1 VKRGLLVAVLG
12 ACSPPQEAPSPWEV
26 KLFGPAGWVARLGQL
41 SAKNEPLQGGAP
53 YYADS
58 LGWVYRYSEEDG
70 TTVWVEL
77 YKGPDERFQTLSLS
91 WESADFRRL
100 TERYVQLRRLL
111 ERRYGPSRGV
121 VGRQHWDLDTLEAYL
136 VLSPER
142 RYLQVHFVRR

>member
-1 VKRGLLVAVLG
+1 MKRALLLACLW
-12 ACSPPQEAPSPWEV
+12 ACSRETGASSPWEST
-26 KLFGPAGWVARLGQL
+26 LFGPQGWVTWLGR
-41 SAKNEPLQGGAP
+41 SAADTTLFPGIAP

-58 LGWVYRYSEEDG
+58 LGWVYLYSEEEG
-70 TTVWVEL
+70 TKFWVEV
-77 YKGPDERFQTLSLS
+77 YRGQGPSVQTLSLT
-91 WESADFRRL
+91 WESTDFRQL

-121 VGRQHWDLDTLEAYL
+121 VGRQYWSLDTLEAYL